1 MLFVAI
7 LALACA
13 LAAMAAARALRA
25 VPSTAGAPSGSRAA
39 VRPAPVLLVALLASC
54 LIAGAAPPAQADEAG
69 SRQAPNLYAH
79 FLNVGQGDS
88 EFLWL
93 PDGSTMLVDA
103 GTSEA
108 GPAVVSWLEYMGV
121 TRIDYVV
128 ATHPH
133 EDHIGGMPAVLGAF
147 EVGEVIAPM
156 AEHDTATY
164 EAFIDAVAAKG
175 LTITPAEAGLRV
187 YDALGCAVDVLS
199 PSADASFEDMNDWSA
214 VLKVTYGDRS
224 ILLTGD
230 ASASV
235 VGSLGVGHVD
245 VLKVAHHGS
254 DTGTTPELLSQLAPS
269 VAVIEVGEGNS
280 YGHPT
285 QETLDEL
292 AAAGTQTWRTDLDG
306 IVLVTTDGSSL
317 SVASEDTGATQPADP
332 AQVAAQRA
340 EAQRAAEQQRAQEAA
355 AAQAAA
361 EQATDPAS
369 QVVYVTNTGEKYH
382 RAGCRYLKSTIET
395 TLGDAV
401 AAGYEPCKVCNP
413 PTL

>member
-1 MLFVAI
+1 MLIAVT
-7 LALACA
+7 LALVVA
-13 LAAMAAARALRA
+13 LAALAAARALRA
-25 VPSTAGAPSGSRAA
+25 VPSWVGSAVVPRSIALTPTA
-39 VRPAPVLLVALLASC
+39 LLVALLASC
-54 LIAGAAPPAQADEAG
+54 LLVGAAPPAQADEAG
-69 SRQAPNLYAH
+69 GRQAPNLYAH
-79 FLNVGQGDS
+79 FLNVGQGDA

-108 GPAVVSWLEYMGV
+108 GPAIVSWLEYMGV
-121 TRIDYVV
+121 DRIDYVV

-133 EDHIGGMPAVLGAF
+133 EDHIGGMPAVLGAVD
-147 EVGEVIAPM
+147 VGEVIAPM

-164 EAFIDAVAAKG
+164 EAFLDAVMAEG

-199 PSADASFEDMNDWSA
+199 PAAGASFDDLNDWSV
-214 VLKVTYGDRS
+214 VLRVAYGDRS

-235 VGSLGVGHVD
+235 VGSLGVGRVD

-292 AAAGTQTWRTDLDG
+292 VAAGAQTWRTDLDG

-317 SVASEDTGATQPADP
+317 TVASEDTGATQPADP

-361 EQATDPAS
+361 EQATDPSS
-369 QVVYVTNTGEKYH
+369 QVVYITNTGEKYH